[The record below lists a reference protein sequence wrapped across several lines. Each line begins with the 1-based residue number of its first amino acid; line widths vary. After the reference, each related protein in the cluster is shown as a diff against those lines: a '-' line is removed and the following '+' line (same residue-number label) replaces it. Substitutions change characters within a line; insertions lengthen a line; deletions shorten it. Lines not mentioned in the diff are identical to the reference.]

1 MTEDIPRKYFED
13 FVVGEEALSPGR
25 TVTEADIVNFAA
37 LSGDYSQ
44 LHTDAEFT
52 KSTLFG
58 QRIAHGLL
66 GLSVASGLL
75 HRAGGPPVA
84 SIAFLG
90 LTWNFKGP
98 IFIGDT
104 VKVRTKL
111 LEKRLTRHPD
121 RGIIVYQR
129 QVINQRGEVV
139 QEGQT
144 THMVRRRQP

>member
-13 FVVGEEALSPGR
+13 FVVGEATLSPGR
-25 TVTEADIVNFAA
+25 TVTEADIVNFAG

-52 KSTLFG
+52 KGTLFG

-66 GLSVASGLL
+66 GLSVAAGLA
-75 HRAGGPPVA
+75 HRGGGPPAA
-84 SIAFLG
+84 SVAFLG
-90 LTWNFKGP
+90 LTWQFKGP

-104 VKVRTKL
+104 IKVRTEV
-111 LEKRLTRHPD
+111 LEKRPTRHPD
-121 RGIIVYQR
+121 RGIIVYGR
-129 QVINQRGEVV
+129 RVINQRGEVV

-144 THMVRRRQP
+144 THMVRCRQG